1 MMTTRLHLALVT
13 VAVALSLGAPSTRA
27 HADDW
32 AVVQKRGSLRV
43 LAVFDRHR
51 PEFFSDKRG
60 KPGFDREVLE
70 GFAALHHLELEVVNV
85 PSWDGLIPAL
95 LAGKGDLIA
104 GRFTAT
110 PARRKLVTFTHE
122 VFPTRNV
129 VITRKPTARITSLA
143 ELRNA
148 KVGTIKG
155 TSMAEAIAAAGVPAA
170 SVDDGLPPGA
180 FDEALRSGRVTAAVW
195 GVESAIA
202 MQHEDPAIELGL
214 FLGPPG
220 SLAYATRPADK
231 MLLSRLDNY
240 IDRLRQ
246 TPTWNLFVVK
256 YFGMAAPR
264 VLRQAREQ

>member
-1 MMTTRLHLALVT
+1 MKRLYLALAA
-13 VAVALSLGAPSTRA
+13 VAVAGPLALPSPRA

-32 AVVQKRGSLRV
+32 AAVQKRRSLRV
-43 LAVFDRHR
+43 LAVIDARR
-51 PEFFSDKRG
+51 PEFLSDSTSR
-60 KPGFDREVLE
+60 PGFDREVLD
-70 GFAALHHLELEVVNV
+70 GFAGLHHLKLEVVAL

-95 LAGKGDLIA
+95 LAGRGDLIA

-110 PARRKLVTFTHE
+110 PARRKSVAFTHE

-129 VITRKPTARITSLA
+129 VITRKPSPRITTLA
-143 ELRNA
+143 ELRQV

-155 TSMAEAIAAAGVPAA
+155 TSMAEAIAAASVPAA
-170 SVDDGLPPGA
+170 NIDDGLPPGG
-180 FDEALRSGRVTAAVW
+180 FGEALRAGRVTAAIW

-202 MQHEDPAIELGL
+202 LQREDPAIELGL

-220 SLAYATRPADK
+220 SLAYATRPGDK
-231 MLLSRLDNY
+231 ELLGKLDEY

-256 YFGMAAPR
+256 YFGMSAPQ
-264 VLRQAREQ
+264 VLRQAREE